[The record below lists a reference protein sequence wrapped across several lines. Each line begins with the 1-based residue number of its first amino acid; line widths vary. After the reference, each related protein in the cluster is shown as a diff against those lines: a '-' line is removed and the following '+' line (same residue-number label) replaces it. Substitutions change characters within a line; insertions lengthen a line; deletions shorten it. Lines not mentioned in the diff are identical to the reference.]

1 MVQRL
6 FDPYENKQKS
16 SSSNKSR
23 RTVSRELS
31 HRSDKHKIDP
41 LAKTISNLDLYK
53 LKQKKNEI
61 IAEGRLLTTRYVKRQ
76 EKIIELTKKIEEIE
90 EKTRQKEK

>member
-1 MVQRL
+1 M
-6 FDPYENKQKS
+6 
-16 SSSNKSR
+16 
-23 RTVSRELS
+23 SRELS